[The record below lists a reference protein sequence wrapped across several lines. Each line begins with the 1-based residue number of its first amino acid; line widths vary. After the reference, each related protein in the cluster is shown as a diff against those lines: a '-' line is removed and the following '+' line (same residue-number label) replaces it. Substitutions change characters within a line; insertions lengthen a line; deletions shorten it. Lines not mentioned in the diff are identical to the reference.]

1 MPIINNVNELNERI
15 SIITMKPS
23 DGPDPGESEEAVLFS
38 CWAKIRTQTI
48 SDVKAL
54 NTTDFANSI
63 DIVLRQQQPAEI
75 DNTMLI
81 SWRGKKY
88 PILKI
93 NPDYAKKE
101 FMVIV
106 CKLVS

>member
-1 MPIINNVNELNERI
+1 MPIINNINELNERI
-15 SIITMKPS
+15 TIVSIS
-23 DGPDPGESEEAVLFS
+23 ANAGPDPGETETELFS

-54 NTTDFANSI
+54 SGTDFANTI
-63 DIVLRQQQPAEI
+63 DIVIRQQQQAEI
-75 DNTMLI
+75 NNTMLVK
-81 SWRGKKY
+81 WRGKKY
-88 PILKI
+88 PIVKI

-101 FMVIV
+101 FMVLV